1 MLRAYS
7 EGTQTCVVPGRQQ
20 HPSVGVLQCSKLFHK
35 VIHNISLGQ
44 TQTQTSGDNR
54 RGSVTRRL
62 PLHQL
67 LPIQR
72 GASLHGDERRAAW
85 LKPRCN
91 PAQRLALPALFLVF
105 PRMEVGLAAGGEGRD
120 RCAALGLYGEDV
132 GLEREGVDELGVWE
146 AGSDQS
152 EDELGGY
159 ANGLPVG
166 AAGEMMS
173 GDLHMRLRSL
183 EGGGC
188 PVEVLPGKMITL
200 ARERG

>member
-1 MLRAYS
+1 
-7 EGTQTCVVPGRQQ
+7 VVPGRQR
-20 HPSVGVLQCSKLFHK
+20 HPSVGVLQRSKSFHK
-35 VIHNISLGQ
+35 VVHNISLGL

-54 RGSVTRRL
+54 RGSVARRPL
-62 PLHQL
+62 LHQL

-72 GASLHGDERRAAW
+72 GTSLHRDERCAAR
-85 LKPRCN
+85 LKPRRN

-105 PRMEVGLAAGGEGRD
+105 PRMEVGLAAGGERRD

-146 AGSDQS
+146 PGSDRS

-166 AAGEMMS
+166 AAGEMIFRATYICIYALWE
-173 GDLHMRLRSL
+173 GVDVRWKFYL
-183 EGGGC
+183 E
-188 PVEVLPGKMITL
+188 K
-200 ARERG
+200 